1 MALLGREFIAAPD
14 SSKRQIVFKWPDTN
28 IRKFS
33 RCIVEPDAVAVF
45 TSQGQVMGTLLG
57 GQHQLDAKELPFL
70 GMFVDWATAGNA
82 FKAELYFVGI
92 REFPNLRFGGRLDE
106 VQDPQTGL
114 IVTLRT
120 FGEYALHVIDA
131 PRLILNLVGTV
142 DVTNNE
148 AITAWVTQQ
157 LLKVT
162 RTTVTTQL
170 MSGAWPILGLSV
182 HSPEIEIAAMQAANR
197 ELADYGIAI
206 TRLGNLDINL
216 DDDDNARLKKLAGD
230 TAYSQAGRRVP
241 PGRAGRGAAGRW
253 RGTGQGRRGRQ
264 PAVPRRRPGRCRDDA
279 GARSARSAPRPP
291 PAAARSRLRWRRAG
305 LHPGAAA
312 AASSS
317 PAAGTGAAGTGTGRD
332 DRMLQL
338 PQPGSGRLEVL
349 RRVRHSHAEALHEL
363 QRQPVRHRQVLRGV
377 RHAGHPA
384 SLLTPQTPRYS
395 TRRTRCRRVPG
406 KACPKMDRIE
416 CQWCKA
422 QNEPDRTSCFTCGA
436 PLDKKN
442 LVSDSGWAEAP
453 RLRDMTEFRFSN
465 STCQIEGEL
474 VPVAELALA
483 QGDAVFFEHH
493 VMLWKEPG
501 VPMSAMNTGGGMKRM
516 LGGMPHVLSI
526 AHGPGR
532 IAFSRDAAGEVV
544 VLPLHPSMELDV
556 REHAFLAGTH
566 SLNYSFVRIKGLA
579 NVMHGGEGMYLDRFV
594 TANEPGLLLLHGYGN
609 VFQKTLQPGE
619 KILVEP
625 GGFLYKDSSVTMN
638 TVKQSMKTGM
648 MGGHNMYLAEMT
660 GPGRVGIQSMYVH
673 HGSE

>member
-1 MALLGREFIAAPD
+1 M
-14 SSKRQIVFKWPDTN
+14 
-28 IRKFS
+28 
-33 RCIVEPDAVAVF
+33 
-45 TSQGQVMGTLLG
+45 
-57 GQHQLDAKELPFL
+57 
-70 GMFVDWATAGNA
+70 
-82 FKAELYFVGI
+82 
-92 REFPNLRFGGRLDE
+92 
-106 VQDPQTGL
+106 
-114 IVTLRT
+114 
-120 FGEYALHVIDA
+120 
-131 PRLILNLVGTV
+131 

-206 TRLGNLDINL
+206 TKLGNLDINL

-230 TAYSQAGRRVP
+230 TAYSRLAGGFLQAAQAEALQG
-241 PGRAGRGAAGRW
+241 AGEGLAKGGEGASPLFLGAGL
-253 RGTGQGRRGRQ
+253 GVAGMMQAPAQ
-264 PAVPRRRPGRCRDDA
+264 PAA
-279 GARSARSAPRPP
+279 QPP
-291 PAAARSRLRWRRAG
+291 PTSPPLRSRLRWRRAG

-312 AASSS
+312 AGT
-317 PAAGTGAAGTGTGRD
+317 PTAGAGAASTGTGRD
-332 DRMLQL
+332 DRMLEL

-363 QRQPVRHRQVLRGV
+363 QRQSVPYRQVLRGV

-395 TRRTRCRRVPG
+395 TRRHRVRRVPG

-436 PLDKKN
+436 PLDKRN

-465 STCQIEGEL
+465 STCQIEGEI